1 MTTAQELIN
10 SSAKTAGILA
20 QGQTLE
26 GGVNTDALKIL
37 NVMIAR
43 LQNNGVDLGLSTL
56 VAADTL
62 YIDDSDEEA
71 LKLGLV
77 LRLMVEHRRPIN
89 PGLSQASAEA
99 MTELQAK
106 YAKVPTMTL
115 DSTLTTHT
123 NTAYN
128 INAG

>member
-10 SSAKTAGILA
+10 SAAKTAGILA

-43 LQNNGVDLGLSTL
+43 LQNNGADLGLSTL

-71 LKLGLV
+71 LKLGLT

-89 PGLSQASAEA
+89 PGLSAAGNEA
-99 MTELQAK
+99 ITELQAK
-106 YAKVPTMTL
+106 YTKISPMKL
-115 DSTLTTHT
+115 DKTLTRSKYTS
-123 NTAYN
+123 YN
-128 INAG
+128 INTE

>member
-20 QGQTLE
+20 QGQSLE
-26 GGVNTDALKIL
+26 AGVNTDALKIL

-43 LQNNGVDLGLSTL
+43 LQNNGADLGLSTL

-62 YIDDSDEEA
+62 YIDDADEEA
-71 LKLGLV
+71 LKLGLT
-77 LRLMVEHRRPIN
+77 LRLMVEHRRPID
-89 PGLSQASAEA
+89 PGLSQAGSDA

-106 YAKVPTMTL
+106 YTKIKTMSIDSTMTQNKFN
-115 DSTLTTHT
+115 S
-123 NTAYN
+123 YN
-128 INAG
+128 INTE